1 MIHYTNRK
9 SIGVFILVVL
19 LCLTACIQ
27 KPMED
32 KSDIPAGTDIIEEGK
47 SEDNERIIELVTLQY
62 PPYEYEEDGEVK
74 GIAVDIITEG
84 FTRLGYEV
92 DITLYPWTRAL
103 NMVKNGDADGIFT
116 AYKTEERL
124 TFADYSNEIL
134 IQQSVSLFVTKGSNI
149 QFDGDLNNVKDIDL
163 EW

>member
-1 MIHYTNRK
+1 
-9 SIGVFILVVL
+9 
-19 LCLTACIQ
+19 
-27 KPMED
+27 MED

-92 DITLYPWTRAL
+92 DITLYPWTRA
-103 NMVKNGDADGIFT
+103 
-116 AYKTEERL
+116 
-124 TFADYSNEIL
+124 
-134 IQQSVSLFVTKGSNI
+134 
-149 QFDGDLNNVKDIDL
+149 
-163 EW
+163 